1 LSATE
6 HGCFDPTLAF
16 ARKHDLAGH
25 LAREDVA
32 LRIVNK
38 SAAEAAAGLLA
49 LGFQAGFEA
58 CQREDGERG

>member
-1 LSATE
+1 M
-6 HGCFDPTLAF
+6 AF